1 MPINNNLLKTLSA
14 IDPCA
19 KGHSLALCYL
29 LKLPALITNVLSEE
43 EETDHK
49 KEVHHFNSDPTVPQ
63 FDAKKERIDHRW
75 ASVDRYP
82 MLKKLVLAALTCFH
96 GPLREGCSNIM
107 GDVMDAKSS
116 RLGVNSLNSLQIVKS
131 HLSSK

>member
-1 MPINNNLLKTLSA
+1 MPINNKLLKTLSA

-63 FDAKKERIDHRW
+63 FDAKKESIDHRW

-96 GPLREGCSNIM
+96 GPLREGCFNIM